1 MKHIKEIVENVN
13 SQEKVALTSGM
24 EFLEENMGPFYPGE
38 LTLIC
43 SEINSGKSALM
54 IQQIHRIAIDNKE
67 PVLAVLSGKDEIA
80 FLACMVAYYCSILLK
95 DVRRVLSDP
104 LYKDV
109 VERYMEL
116 IQQSPIYF
124 ISRKEFLQKEEKL
137 SEFIKEK
144 GIKAIFVE
152 SLPWMC
158 LDSREKGQLA
168 MKLKEQTID
177 LQIAMIVEYQIRPD
191 DDYPIYSIEK
201 FGKNDIAVYADNI
214 IVLEDFLQHR
224 LYNDEKGN
232 DLRGKMRLKIIKHKG
247 TLARDKEIVF
257 PRIQL
262 LLRDLHNAIGLG
274 DYNGLFAENS
284 AMNHLRSKLDLELQD
299 FFESPPPF

>member
-1 MKHIKEIVENVN
+1 MKHIKEIVEKAKSN
-13 SQEKVALTSGM
+13 EEVALASGID
-24 EFLEENMGPFYPGE
+24 FLEENMGPLYPGE

-43 SEINSGKSALM
+43 SEINSGKTALM
-54 IQQIHRIAIDNKE
+54 IQQIHRLSIDNKV

-80 FLACMVAYYCSILLK
+80 FLASMAAYYCSILLK
-95 DVRRVLSDP
+95 DVRTILSDP

-109 VERYMEL
+109 VENYMEL

-124 ISRKEFLQKEEKL
+124 ISRKEFLQKEGDV
-137 SEFIKEK
+137 SEFVKEK

-168 MKLKEQTID
+168 MKLKELTIN
-177 LQIAMIVEYQIRPD
+177 LQVAMIVEYQLRPD
-191 DDYPIYSIEK
+191 DNDPIFYIEQY
-201 FGKNDIAVYADNI
+201 GKNELAVYADNI
-214 IVLEDFLQHR
+214 IVLEDFSQHR
-224 LYNDEKGN
+224 FIDDEEGN
-232 DLRGKMRLKIIKHKG
+232 DLRGKMKLKIMKHKG

-262 LLRDLHNAIGLG
+262 LLRDIHNTIGIG
-274 DYNGLFAENS
+274 DYNSLCAENS
-284 AMNHLRSKLDLELQD
+284 AIDNMRRRLDLEVED
-299 FFESPPPF
+299 IF

>member
-1 MKHIKEIVENVN
+1 MKHIKEIVEKAKSN
-13 SQEKVALTSGM
+13 EEVALASGID
-24 EFLEENMGPFYPGE
+24 FLEENMGPLYPGE

-43 SEINSGKSALM
+43 SEINSGKTALM
-54 IQQIHRIAIDNKE
+54 IQQIHRLSIDSKV

-80 FLACMVAYYCSILLK
+80 FLASMAAYYCSILLK
-95 DVRRVLSDP
+95 DVRTILSDP

-109 VERYMEL
+109 VENYMEL

-124 ISRKEFLQKEEKL
+124 INRKEFLQKEGDV
-137 SEFIKEK
+137 SEFVKEK

-152 SLPWMC
+152 SLPWMS
-158 LDSREKGQLA
+158 LDSCKKGQLA
-168 MKLKEQTID
+168 LKLKELTIN
-177 LQIAMIVEYQIRPD
+177 LQVAMIVEYQLRPD
-191 DDYPIYSIEK
+191 DNNPIFYIEQY
-201 FGKNDIAVYADNI
+201 GKNELAVYADNI
-214 IVLEDFLQHR
+214 IVLEDFSQHR
-224 LYNDEKGN
+224 FIDDEEGN
-232 DLRGKMRLKIIKHKG
+232 DLRGKMKLKIMKHKG

-284 AMNHLRSKLDLELQD
+284 AMDHLRSKLDLELQD
-299 FFESPPPF
+299 FLESPPPF

>member
-13 SQEKVALTSGM
+13 NQEKVALTSGM

-54 IQQIHRIAIDNKE
+54 IQQIHQIAIDNKE
-67 PVLAVLSGKDEIA
+67 PVLTVLSGKDEIA
-80 FLACMVAYYCSILLK
+80 FLACMAAYYCSILLK

-104 LYKDV
+104 LYKDI

-124 ISRKEFLQKEEKL
+124 ISRKEFLQKEEEL
-137 SEFIKEK
+137 SEFVKEK

>member
-1 MKHIKEIVENVN
+1 MKHIKEIVEKAKSN
-13 SQEKVALTSGM
+13 EEVALASGID
-24 EFLEENMGPFYPGE
+24 FLEENMGPLYPGE

-43 SEINSGKSALM
+43 SEINSGKTALM
-54 IQQIHRIAIDNKE
+54 IQQIHRLSIDNKV

-80 FLACMVAYYCSILLK
+80 FLASMAAYYCSILLT

-109 VERYMEL
+109 VECYMEL

-124 ISRKEFLQKEEKL
+124 ISRKEFLQKEEEL
-137 SEFIKEK
+137 SEFVKEN

-168 MKLKEQTID
+168 MNLKELTID
-177 LQIAMIVEYQIRPD
+177 LRVAMIVEYQIRPD

-224 LYNDEKGN
+224 LYEDEKGN
-232 DLRGKMRLKIIKHKG
+232 DLRGKMRLKIMKHKG
-247 TLARDKEIVF
+247 IMARDKEVVLS
-257 PRIQL
+257 RIHL
-262 LLRDLHNAIGLG
+262 LLRDIHNTIGIG
-274 DYNGLFAENS
+274 DYNSLCAENS
-284 AMNHLRSKLDLELQD
+284 AIDNMRRRLDLEVED
-299 FFESPPPF
+299 IF

>member
-80 FLACMVAYYCSILLK
+80 FLACMAAYYCSILLK

-137 SEFIKEK
+137 SEFVKEK

-168 MKLKEQTID
+168 MKLKELTID
-177 LQIAMIVEYQIRPD
+177 LQVAMIVEYQIRPD

-224 LYNDEKGN
+224 LYEDEKGN
-232 DLRGKMRLKIIKHKG
+232 DLRGKMRLKIMKHKG

-284 AMNHLRSKLDLELQD
+284 AMDHLRSKLDLELQD
-299 FFESPPPF
+299 FFESSPPF